1 MPPSKTAMRASA
13 PGHELWHPSPQFY
26 YLNGA
31 GPLFDMGPY
40 YLTALI
46 FLLGPV
52 RKVIGNSTR
61 SNRNRKVHTGD
72 LAETPIAVEVETH
85 ISALLTHQSGA
96 QSTIMVSFEAWES
109 RLPKIEVYG
118 TQGTLS
124 VPDPNQFN
132 DIPEIY
138 TEQSREW
145 RPVKECAGYKD
156 SGRGHGLSEMA
167 EAMSEGRAHRASG
180 DLGFHVLEV
189 MESILNSARAE
200 SRIEIKST
208 VRDIPLLPLS

>member
-1 MPPSKTAMRASA
+1 
-13 PGHELWHPSPQFY
+13 
-26 YLNGA
+26 
-31 GPLFDMGPY
+31 
-40 YLTALI
+40 
-46 FLLGPV
+46 
-52 RKVIGNSTR
+52 
-61 SNRNRKVHTGD
+61 
-72 LAETPIAVEVETH
+72 
-85 ISALLTHQSGA
+85 
-96 QSTIMVSFEAWES
+96 MVSFEAWGS

-145 RPVKECAGYKD
+145 QPVKECAGYKD

-189 MESILNSARAE
+189 MESILISARAE
-200 SRIEIKST
+200 SRIDIKST